1 MTSSLSNQ
9 AMRAIAYKVDLLDV
23 LHGEIK
29 VLMVEWQ
36 NKKFDSNLQD
46 WADGY
51 QDCLTDIYGLC
62 YDVILYNQSLE
73 KTQ

>member
-9 AMRAIAYKVDLLDV
+9 ALRAIAHKVDLLDV

-36 NKKFDSNLQD
+36 NKKFDSNLQG

-62 YDVILYNQSLE
+62 YDVIFYNQSLE